1 MKRVCSSLVLVAIA
15 LLPAANA
22 GDMDKDAKAI
32 EGDWSPVSAE
42 MAGMKMP
49 DEFAKSIQLNVKNGR
64 YIVTVGK
71 AKDEGSLKLDAAKKP
86 KAMDIIGTDG
96 PNKGKTFLAIYD
108 VNGDSLK
115 ICYDLGGKA
124 RPEDFKTA
132 QGTQQFLVAYKRAT
146 R

>member
-1 MKRVCSSLVLVAIA
+1 MKRVSASLLIVGV
-15 LLPAANA
+15 LLPLAHA
-22 GDMDKDAKAI
+22 GESDKDAKLI

-42 MAGMKMP
+42 MAGTKMP
-49 DEFAKSIQLNVKNGR
+49 DEFAKSIQLKVKDGR
-64 YIVTVGK
+64 YTVTVGK
-71 AKDEGSLKLDAAKKP
+71 AKDEGTLKLDAVKKP

-96 PNKGKTFLAIYD
+96 PNKGKTFLAIYE

-115 ICYDLGGKA
+115 ICYDLSGKA

-132 QGTQQFLVAYKRAT
+132 QGTQQFLVAYKRVT